1 MTKPQIERQEG
12 ERERWKE
19 LCILRC
25 RKCNLRT
32 CHPNYCNLL
41 QKHYIC
47 SSLSFKLSFA
57 FYYTFSLS
65 LSLPPPPWNWIPKE
79 IAHNCGCSNGI
90 ILLKITESFLLKTF
104 TQTMT
109 AFLFRRLLSKTL
121 SNNWDKT
128 LLAISV
134 GKLVTLSMSHFRVF
148 FFHRVRQFLLSY
160 PIQGF
165 CVTCNSKNKE
175 RSFGWEPWSSGYGRR
190 LMFRRSWVR
199 IPAAYTGWSWHFFTL
214 ICCKKFYCVFEKTE
228 N

>member
-1 MTKPQIERQEG
+1 M
-12 ERERWKE
+12 
-19 LCILRC
+19 
-25 RKCNLRT
+25 
-32 CHPNYCNLL
+32 
-41 QKHYIC
+41 
-47 SSLSFKLSFA
+47 
-57 FYYTFSLS
+57 
-65 LSLPPPPWNWIPKE
+65 
-79 IAHNCGCSNGI
+79 
-90 ILLKITESFLLKTF
+90 LKTF

-190 LMFRRSWVR
+190 LMFHKSWVW
-199 IPAAYTGWSWHFFTL
+199 IPALYTGWSWHFFTL
-214 ICCKKFYCVFEKTE
+214 ICCKNCTVCLKRPKINKKEAELAHSKTFAFSARGFW
-228 N
+228 NWRMRLILASSGYQLQRPSGTKAT